1 MKIAFWLR
9 QAIFT
14 PMYAMQV
21 KQMLGRRRI
30 RGAIGRNNEF
40 V

>member
-21 KQMLGRRRI
+21 KQMLAGLRY
-30 RGAIGRNNEF
+30 RGAKKEREII
-40 V
+40 